1 MAYTFSYRSLYRK
14 VQPMTT
20 QQAADILGISVK
32 RVQALIKSGRLIAEK
47 KGRDWHINPDALQ
60 AVKDRPNGRPKKTTP
75 APAPVEPAPAQGADL
90 NFDSPAW
97 QAKRKLEFV
106 KEQHRQGAATFEQ
119 VAAAADAYIAEIDK
133 WAKSKGRKVKLPSRA
148 SLTR

>member
-1 MAYTFSYRSLYRK
+1 
-14 VQPMTT
+14 MTT
-20 QQAADILGISVK
+20 EQAAAALGISVK

-60 AVKDRPNGRPKKTTP
+60 AVMDRPNGRPKKLT
-75 APAPVEPAPAQGADL
+75 AQAEQAQRLAEIADQSKAVPIPERNAEL

-97 QAKRKLEFV
+97 QAKRKLEYF
-106 KEQHRQGAATFEQ
+106 KEQNRRGAATFEQ
-119 VAAAADAYIAEIDK
+119 VAEAADAYIAEIAK
-133 WAKSKGRKVKLPSRA
+133 WAKLKGRKVKLPTRA